1 MKALKRFLIPAVA
14 AVLAMS
20 VAIPALAKPGTMVN
34 ENQGQSGTTLSAS
47 KTATGFWEQTWTYD
61 WTVTKSVS
69 PEAIELGKDD
79 SEDVTYTVTATRSD
93 PTVNNVYGVRGTITV
108 TNGGAVATE
117 NLMLIDQVEYKVG
130 AGQFQPLGGATQT
143 ITPAQ
148 LAAGDTGTYD
158 YLIEFTPIEGAIYR
172 NSVRVTITNHSGHL
186 GEAFGPEPKADFSLP
201 ATPTIFLVDES
212 ASLTDAVTVPDGFT
226 YNTSQTF
233 PVSFTDTGVL
243 TFSATITNV
252 SVATEGT
259 SNLVNTVT
267 LTETDTL
274 QTRTDDAIVI
284 ITIPGGGGG
293 DDEEPGDGQGLSP
306 GFWKTH
312 PAAWTGYS
320 TGDTLGGIFDLDN
333 FGSLGDSTLLEA
345 LNFGGSGEYG
355 WAKTLLRQAVA
366 ALLNA
371 AYFGDD
377 FGMSAGDIIS
387 EVNSALAS
395 GNTGDLQSDLDD
407 ANNQGGE
414 VENPGPADPTPG
426 YEKDKDNPG
435 KGKKP

>member
-1 MKALKRFLIPAVA
+1 MKALKRFLIPAIA

-20 VAIPALAKPGTMVN
+20 VAIPALAKPITMAN
-34 ENQGQSGTTLSAS
+34 ESQGQSGTTLSAS

-69 PEAIELGKDD
+69 PDAIELDQD
-79 SEDVTYTVTATRSD
+79 ESEAVTYTVTATRGE
-93 PTVNNVYGVRGTITV
+93 PTITNVYGVRGTITV
-108 TNGGAVATE
+108 TNGGAIATE
-117 NLMLIDQVEYKVG
+117 GLTIRDIVQTKTG
-130 AGQFQPLGGATQT
+130 AGQFEDYVSKNIPVS
-143 ITPAQ
+143 AQ
-148 LAAGDTGTYD
+148 LQPGETATYS
-158 YLIEFTPIEGAIYR
+158 YEFVFDPVADALYR
-172 NSVRVTITNHSGHL
+172 NVAVVTITNHSGHL
-186 GEAFGPEPKADFSLP
+186 GEDFGPEPKADFSLP
-201 ATPTIFLVDES
+201 TTPTIFLVDES

-233 PVSFTDTGVL
+233 PVAFNDSGVL
-243 TFSATITNV
+243 VFSATITNV
-252 SVATEGT
+252 SVTTGGT
-259 SNLVNTVT
+259 HNLVNTVT

-274 QTRTDDAIVI
+274 QTRTDDALVVI
-284 ITIPGGGGG
+284 TVPDGGGG

-312 PAAWTGYS
+312 PDAWTGTGYS
-320 TGDTLGGIFDLDN
+320 TGDPLGGIFDLGD
-333 FGSLGDSTLLEA
+333 FGNLGDSTLLEA

-371 AYFGDD
+371 AYFGVDY
-377 FGMSAGDIIS
+377 GMSEQNIID

-395 GNTGDLQSDLDD
+395 GDSGDLQSDLDD

-414 VENPGPADPTPG
+414 VEDPGPADPTPG
-426 YEKDKDNPG
+426 YEKDNPG